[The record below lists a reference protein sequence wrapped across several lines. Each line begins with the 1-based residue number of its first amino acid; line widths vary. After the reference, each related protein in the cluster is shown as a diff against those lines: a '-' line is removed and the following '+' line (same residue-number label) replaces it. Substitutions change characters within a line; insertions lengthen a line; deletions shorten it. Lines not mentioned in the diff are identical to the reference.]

1 MKKILLLLSIAAN
14 ICLVSYTFLLL
25 KKPENLKQAHPDVT
39 VKQKTGNAKRVA
51 ILTPVSHPALE
62 QIEKGFKETLDQQ
75 SSQSYKFTTYN
86 ANGSRT
92 LMRSQVEEI
101 LQSGYDL
108 MFTIATQPSK
118 MAKEISEKKQNHI
131 PIVFAAAN
139 DPDKLGIIKSIESS
153 GNNVTG
159 VTEENDFATQLDLLT
174 TLKPAVKNLL
184 LVYSPSESSSLE
196 RDRDTVAAIC
206 KTKNITFKTIEVF
219 HANEIYGKVSS
230 GLSGMDVVMVLKDNT
245 VVSGIDSLIKLCN
258 QHNITLLATDLDSG
272 DKGAAMSF
280 GVQEY
285 DFGKSAAKKA
295 MLILEDNQLP
305 TNIPTTPVNEFKLK
319 INTKTMHHQNLTIT
333 KQQLFLMS
341 KSIIK

>member
-1 MKKILLLLSIAAN
+1 LLLSIAAN
-14 ICLVSYTFLLL
+14 IGLASYTYLLI
-25 KKPENLKQAHPDVT
+25 KKTNTIKQSHPTTRAV
-39 VKQKTGNAKRVA
+39 QKIGQPKRVA

-62 QIEKGFKETLDQQ
+62 QIELGFKETLENN
-75 SSQSYKFTTYN
+75 SSKPYKFTTYN

-101 LQSGYDL
+101 LQSKYDML
-108 MFTIATQPSK
+108 FTIATQPTK
-118 MAKEISEKKQNHI
+118 MAKEISEKKQNNI

-139 DPDKLGIIKSIESS
+139 DPDKLGVIQSMESS
-153 GNNVTG
+153 DNNVTG

-174 TLKPAVKNLL
+174 TLKPETKNLL

-196 RDRDTVAAIC
+196 RDRDAVAQIC
-206 KTKNITFKTIEVF
+206 KQKNINFKTIEVF

-230 GLSGMDVVMVLKDNT
+230 GLSGVDVVMVLKDNT

-272 DKGAAMSF
+272 DKGAALSF

-285 DFGKSAAKKA
+285 DFGKDAAKKA
-295 MLILEDNQLP
+295 MLILEDDQQP

-319 INTKTMHHQNLTIT
+319 INTNTMQHQNVTIT